1 MASPDVQTPYVLV
14 ADEAEW
20 ARLDAMHNGIDK
32 FLEHKLT
39 TVDLGQPRKILEI
52 GAGSG
57 AWAIQA
63 GKLYPDAEVLAVDM
77 NPLPSRPLPSNVR
90 YEQINVLKPFPYP
103 AGSFDVI
110 HIRLVL
116 CHLPDGHSVLARII
130 DLLAPGG
137 WLLIDDIDW
146 TEAFGG
152 LDKAPGIKRGL
163 TALVKSMEAEAGDP
177 HYGKTLEPYLKASSQ
192 LSEVHVREVDLPISP
207 IPKEPGLAGLT
218 AMMRKAL
225 VGAIGA
231 AKVSTATVGI
241 TKEVQQGFLEEMGRE
256 DMEWQYSC
264 QLYFATVQKRV

>member
-1 MASPDVQTPYVLV
+1 MSDVEKTPYVLV
-14 ADEAEW
+14 NDEAEW
-20 ARLDAMHNGIDK
+20 ARLDAMHNGIAN

-39 TVDLGQPRKILEI
+39 PAPLGKPRTILEI

-63 GKLYPDAEVLAVDM
+63 AKLYPDADVLAVDM
-77 NPLPSRPLPSNVR
+77 NPLPSRPLPSNIR
-90 YEQINVLKPFPYP
+90 YQQLNVLQPFPFE

-116 CHLPDGHSVLARII
+116 CHLPDGHSVLSRII
-130 DLLAPGG
+130 DLLSPGG

-146 TEAFGG
+146 AENFEG

-177 HYGKTLEPYLKASSQ
+177 HYGKTLKPYLDSCDR
-192 LSEVHVREVDLPISP
+192 LSEVHVREVDLPVYP
-207 IPKEPGLAGLT
+207 TPEEPGLAGLSQ
-218 AMMRKAL
+218 MMRKAL

-241 TKEVQQGFLEEMGRE
+241 TKEVQQNFLEEMARE

-264 QLYFATVQKRV
+264 QLYFAHVKKRA